1 MEKDLKYKDLINVLN
16 IRMIELATILVIL
29 YLARELA
36 GFNFRSDLVASVF
49 LVSMFLHFVIAV
61 FQNSACKQN
70 SLSDKI
76 ANGAAIALDII
87 TVISIIY
94 LTGSAWSPFLF
105 IIVLPLFFST
115 RIDSSIITSVAVSA
129 ISIAILGAL
138 SAMELTGT
146 IPHYSCYPGDHASIM
161 NWDFMGGVLLILAGF
176 MGLMSYVFT
185 AYYKNFLVFF
195 RSTESK
201 IERSRNKIM
210 ELTRLHDISL
220 GINSV
225 ISLETLLKMVCKEV
239 TLLLDRS
246 WSAIML
252 LANENE
258 VLDYVEISEEAVTNK
273 DICGN
278 FTEDPLVRE
287 MFQDDSGLI
296 IENVLSHRSAST
308 SMILDRKNIASFIAV
323 PIISSR
329 GNVGI
334 LMVGGEERRKPVLEE
349 DMKLLTILSAQ
360 LASAIEK
367 SRLYK
372 VMDRRVNRLERENDS
387 LRNSNKLKVGYISH
401 LSHEFKTPLTSIKAY
416 VESLME
422 HADEGNFPERS
433 EFLKVIL
440 NETERLIRM
449 VNKVLDVSRIE
460 FGQKSLKRQDIDV
473 SDLLKDV
480 ESSLQPYLNE
490 KSLSLAKS
498 IPEEIP
504 GIDGDPDLVKQVF
517 INIIGNAAKFSPSGG
532 KIYVNA
538 VEEPVS
544 IKFSIRDEGEGI
556 SEKDIKNIFKRFYQ
570 ARSGLGRGVGLGL
583 AIVKNIVEQ
592 HGGEIGV
599 RSDIGKGT
607 EFTFTLPKE
616 HHFTN
621 LLGLLSGSSEIESE
635 INEMFSLAVRVV
647 AEVLSAK
654 IVSIMIIDDEG
665 EELFIKNAYGLDKD
679 IVETTR
685 VKVGSSIAGKV
696 VETGK
701 PMLIDNIEEI
711 GITEGKSRPQY
722 ETKSL
727 ISVPIMV
734 GSNIL
739 GVINVNN
746 KTSGESFNEDD
757 LALLKSLSM
766 RISKVIERIRMA
778 EDFQGFIEQTLHS
791 LRSVLKI
798 YEDDVVGRR
807 QRVVNWAVKVAKKL
821 NINQKEARVIQYVA
835 SVHDI
840 GMTSV
845 ADDILEKALKLTLE
859 EAEEIKK
866 HTKRGA
872 ELIRP
877 FEFVEMVSKIILFHH
892 ERVDGKGYP
901 MGLKGEKI
909 PLGAR
914 ILSVLDAYSSMTN
927 DRPYREKLTPKGA
940 LDELVYNSGTQF
952 DSTVVATFVDVLFDE
967 GELDSGDYIRIVE
980 KLRNRSGRKI
990 FH

>member
-1 MEKDLKYKDLINVLN
+1 
-16 IRMIELATILVIL
+16 MIELATILVIL

-36 GFNFRSDLVASVF
+36 GFTFRSDLVVSVF
-49 LVSMFLHFVIAV
+49 LASMFLHFVTAV
-61 FQNSACKQN
+61 FQNSVYKQ
-70 SLSDKI
+70 SELAYRI
-76 ANGAAIALDII
+76 TNGAAIALDML
-87 TVISIIY
+87 TVLAIIY

-105 IIVLPLFFST
+105 IVALPLFFSS
-115 RIDSSIITSVAVSA
+115 RLDSSVVTSVVVTAVS
-129 ISIAILGAL
+129 ISILGAL

-146 IPHYSCYPGDHASIM
+146 IPHYSSYPGDYSSIM
-161 NWDFMGGVLLILAGF
+161 NWNFLAGVVLILAGF
-176 MGLMSYVFT
+176 MGLMSYIFN
-185 AYYKNFLVFF
+185 AYQRNFLVFF

-201 IERSRNKIM
+201 IARSRNKIM

-239 TLLLDRS
+239 TLLLDSS
-246 WSAIML
+246 WSAIIL

-258 VLDYVEISEEAVTNK
+258 VLDYVEISGNNAVVRDSWSSCTS
-273 DICGN
+273 
-278 FTEDPLVRE
+278 DPLVQE
-287 MFQDDSGLI
+287 MFREDSGLI
-296 IENVLSHRSAST
+296 VENVRDHEVASK
-308 SMILDRKNIASFIAV
+308 SMILDRRDIASFLAV

-329 GNVGI
+329 GSVGI
-334 LMVGGEERRKPVLEE
+334 LMVGGGEKRRSVLEE
-349 DMKLLTILSAQ
+349 DLKLLTILSAQ

-422 HADEGNFPERS
+422 HASEGDFPERS

-460 FGQKSLKRQDIDV
+460 FGQKTLKRENINLQELIE
-473 SDLLKDV
+473 DV
-480 ESSLQPYLNE
+480 ESSMQPYLKE
-490 KSLSLAKS
+490 KDLELLKS
-498 IPEEIP
+498 VPEDIP

-517 INIIGNAAKFSPSGG
+517 INIIGNAIKFSPSGG
-532 KIYVNA
+532 KIYVYA

-544 IKFSIRDEGEGI
+544 IKISIRDEGEGI
-556 SEKDIKNIFKRFYQ
+556 SESDIQNIFKRFYQ
-570 ARSGLGRGVGLGL
+570 AKTGMGRGVGLGL
-583 AIVKNIVEQ
+583 AIVKNIIEQ
-592 HGGEIGV
+592 HGGDVRV
-599 RSDIGKGT
+599 RSDIGSGT

-621 LLGLLSGSSEIESE
+621 LLGLLSGSSEIEDE
-635 INEMFSLAVRVV
+635 INEMFGLAVRVV

-654 IVSIMIIDDEG
+654 IVSIMIIDEDG
-665 EELFIKNAYGLDKD
+665 EELFIKNAYGLDRD
-679 IVETTR
+679 IVESTR

-727 ISVPIMV
+727 ISVPVIV

-766 RISKVIERIRMA
+766 RISKVIERIRLT
-778 EDFQGFIEQTLHS
+778 EDYHTFIEQTLHS

-798 YEDDVVGRR
+798 YEDDLAGMRKKI
-807 QRVVNWAVKVAKKL
+807 VNWAVKVAKKL

-845 ADDILEKALKLTLE
+845 ANDILEKTLQLTPE
-859 EAEEIKK
+859 EAEEIRN
-866 HTKRGA
+866 HTKKGT

-892 ERVDGKGYP
+892 ERIDGKGYP
-901 MGLKGEKI
+901 MGLKGDKI

-914 ILSVLDAYSSMTN
+914 ILSVLDAYHSMISEK
-927 DRPYREKLTPKGA
+927 PYREKMSVA
-940 LDELVYNSGTQF
+940 EAIDELVRNSGTQF
-952 DSTVVATFVDVLFDE
+952 DAMVVATFVDVLFDE
-967 GELDSGDYIRIVE
+967 GELESAEYIRIVE
-980 KLRNRSGRKI
+980 RLRTRTGRKI

>member
-1 MEKDLKYKDLINVLN
+1 MERNPKYKDLINVLN
-16 IRMIELATILVIL
+16 IRMIELATILIIL

-36 GFNFRSDLVASVF
+36 GFTFRSDLVVAVS
-49 LVSMFLHFVIAV
+49 LASMFMHFVIAV
-61 FQNSACKQN
+61 FQNSLCREN
-70 SLSDKI
+70 EIGDRI
-76 ANGAAIALDII
+76 TNGAAIAVDMV
-87 TVISIIY
+87 TVLALIY

-105 IIVLPLFFST
+105 IIALPLFFSS
-115 RIDSSIITSVAVSA
+115 RVDSSIITSVAVTV
-129 ISIAILGAL
+129 ISIAVLGTLGAL
-138 SAMELTGT
+138 ELTDT
-146 IPHYSCYPGDHASIM
+146 IPHYSPYPGDYGSIM
-161 NWDFMGGVLLILAGF
+161 NWDFLAGVLLILTGF
-176 MGLMSYVFT
+176 MGLMSYIFN
-185 AYYKNFLVFF
+185 AYYRNFLVFF

-258 VLDYVEISEEAVTNK
+258 ILDYVEINGQTAATADPCTN
-273 DICGN
+273 C
-278 FTEDPLVRE
+278 TRDPLVCE
-287 MFQDDSGLI
+287 MFEDDGGLI
-296 IENVLSHRSAST
+296 IENVREHKAASR
-308 SMILDRKNIASFIAV
+308 SMILDRKNIESFIAV

-334 LMVGGEERRKPVLEE
+334 LMVGGEERRRSVLEE
-349 DMKLLTILSAQ
+349 DLKLLTILSAQ

-422 HADEGNFPERS
+422 HSGEGDFPERS

-460 FGQKSLKRQDIDV
+460 FGQKTLKRENIDLGE
-473 SDLLKDV
+473 LLTDV
-480 ESSLQPYLNE
+480 ESSLQPYLQE
-490 KSLSLAKS
+490 KDLELLKS
-498 IPEEIP
+498 IPEDIP
-504 GIDGDPDLVKQVF
+504 GIDGDHDLVKQVF
-517 INIIGNAAKFSPSGG
+517 INIIGNAVKFSPSGG
-532 KIYVNA
+532 KIYIYA

-544 IKFSIRDEGEGI
+544 IRISIRDEGEGI
-556 SEKDIKNIFKRFYQ
+556 SETDIKNIFKRFYQ
-570 ARSGLGRGVGLGL
+570 AKTGLGRGVGLGL

-592 HGGEIGV
+592 HGGDIKV
-599 RSDIGKGT
+599 NSDVGMGT

-621 LLGLLSGSSEIESE
+621 LLGLLSGSSEIEEE
-635 INEMFSLAVRVV
+635 INEMFSLAVRMV

-654 IVSIMIIDDEG
+654 IVSIMIIDEEG
-665 EELFIKNAYGLDKD
+665 EELFIKNAFGLDRD
-679 IVETTR
+679 IVENTR

-711 GITEGKSRPQY
+711 GITEGRSRPQY

-757 LALLKSLSM
+757 LALLKSLSL
-766 RISKVIERIRMA
+766 RISKVIERIRLT
-778 EDFQGFIEQTLHS
+778 EDYHGFIEQTLHS

-798 YEDDVVGRR
+798 YEDDIKGRR
-807 QRVVNWAVKVAKKL
+807 KRVVSWAVKVAKKL

-845 ADDILEKALKLTLE
+845 ADDILEKTLKLTPR
-859 EAEEIKK
+859 EAEEIQN
-866 HTKRGA
+866 HTKKGA

-892 ERVDGKGYP
+892 ERIDGRGYP
-901 MGLKGEKI
+901 MGLKGDKI

-914 ILSVLDAYSSMTN
+914 ILSVLDAYNSMVSE
-927 DRPYREKLTPKGA
+927 RPYREKLSSRRA
-940 LDELVYNSGTQF
+940 VDELVRNSGTQF
-952 DSTVVATFVDVLFDE
+952 DSMVVATFVDVLFDE
-967 GELDSGDYIRIVE
+967 GELQSREYIRIVE

>member
-1 MEKDLKYKDLINVLN
+1 MENERKYTDLINVLN

-29 YLARELA
+29 YLSRELA
-36 GFNFRSDLVASVF
+36 GFTFPSELVVSVF
-49 LVSMFLHFVIAV
+49 LASMFLHFIIAV
-61 FQNSACKQN
+61 FQNSVCKY
-70 SLSDKI
+70 SLI
-76 ANGAAIALDII
+76 GERITNGAAIAVDVI
-87 TVISIIY
+87 TVLSIIY
-94 LTGSAWSPFLF
+94 LTGTVWSPFLF
-105 IIVLPLFFST
+105 IIALPLFFST
-115 RIDSSIITSVAVSA
+115 RVDSSVLTSVMVTI
-129 ISIAILGAL
+129 ISLTLLGAL
-138 SAMELTGT
+138 ASMELTDT
-146 IPHYSCYPGDHASIM
+146 IPHYSSYPGDYESIM
-161 NWDFMGGVLLILAGF
+161 NWDFMAGVLLILAGF
-176 MGLMSYVFT
+176 MGLMSYVFN

-258 VLDYVEISEEAVTNK
+258 ILDYVEINEKNTVTK
-273 DICGN
+273 DPCKN
-278 FTEDPLVRE
+278 CTRDPLVRE

-296 IENVLSHRSAST
+296 IENVRDHDMASK
-308 SMILDRKNIASFIAV
+308 SMILDRKEIDSFIAV

-334 LMVGGEERRKPVLEE
+334 LMVGGEERRRSVLEE
-349 DMKLLTILSAQ
+349 DLKLLTILSAQ

-422 HADEGNFPERS
+422 HSEEGEFPERK

-460 FGQKSLKRQDIDV
+460 FGQKTLKRENINLA
-473 SDLLKDV
+473 DLLADV
-480 ESSLQPYLNE
+480 ESSLQPYLSE
-490 KSLSLAKS
+490 KNLELLKS
-498 IPEEIP
+498 VPDDIP

-517 INIIGNAAKFSPSGG
+517 INIIGNAIKFSHSGG
-532 KIYVNA
+532 KIYIYT

-544 IKFSIRDEGEGI
+544 IKISIRDEGEGI
-556 SEKDIKNIFKRFYQ
+556 SEADIKNIFKRFYQ
-570 ARSGLGRGVGLGL
+570 AKTGLGRGVGLGL
-583 AIVKNIVEQ
+583 AIVKNIIEQ
-592 HGGEIGV
+592 HGGDIAV
-599 RSDIGKGT
+599 QSDIGSGT

-621 LLGLLSGSSEIESE
+621 LLGLLSGSSEIEEE
-635 INEMFSLAVRVV
+635 INEMFGLAVRVV

-654 IVSIMIIDDEG
+654 IVSIMIIDEEG
-665 EELFIKNAYGLDKD
+665 EELFIKNAYGLDRD
-679 IVETTR
+679 IVENTR

-766 RISKVIERIRMA
+766 RISKVIERIKLT
-778 EDFQGFIEQTLHS
+778 EDYHGFIEQTLHS

-798 YEDDVVGRR
+798 YEDDVMGRR
-807 QRVVNWAVKVAKKL
+807 KRVVTWAVKVAKKL

-840 GMTSV
+840 GMTSIG
-845 ADDILEKALKLTLE
+845 DNILEKTLKLTAK

-892 ERVDGKGYP
+892 ERIDGRGYP
-901 MGLKGEKI
+901 MGLKGDKI

-914 ILSVLDAYSSMTN
+914 ILSVLDAYNSMIS
-927 DRPYREKLTPKGA
+927 DRPYREKLSPLGA
-940 LDELVYNSGTQF
+940 IDELVQNSGTQF
-952 DSTVVATFVDVLFDE
+952 DATVVATFVDVLFDE
-967 GELDSGDYIRIVE
+967 GELQSADYIKIVE
-980 KLRNRSGRKI
+980 RLRTRSGRKI